1 MEEEFRVG
9 VKGRGSL
16 APWYCELPH
25 QGVLAVSG
33 KDAGK
38 LLQGQC
44 TCDILG
50 LEKGRARLGAFCNA
64 KGRVIAS
71 FCTFQSAGTYYV
83 LLPLERAEVME
94 QRLRRVILRAAA
106 TVENVSGAWR
116 MCGAGGDLE
125 AAARHFG
132 AVVPEEVEQVA
143 ACDSGYVISW
153 PGERLLIMQPA
164 DARAIAPGPGF
175 GASGC
180 DLWTLEDV
188 RSGIPQISQVTSE
201 EFVPQMINLDLLEA
215 ISFNKGCYIG
225 QEIVARTHYLGRPKR
240 RMFRLHC
247 GEVCL
252 SSGDALYLEG
262 KPEQSVGT
270 VVQVAVDGEGGQELL
285 AVLAL
290 DGADGGILHG
300 REPEGPAVSILPLPY
315 TFP

>member
-1 MEEEFRVG
+1 MEKELQAET
-9 VKGRGSL
+9 KGGRSL
-16 APWYCELPH
+16 APWCCELPQ

-44 TCDILG
+44 TCDIMGLG
-50 LEKGRARLGAFCNA
+50 EGRTRMGAFCNA

-71 FCTFQSAGTYYV
+71 FHVFQSEDTHYV

-94 QRLRRVILRAAA
+94 QRLQRVILRAAA
-106 TVENVSGAWR
+106 TVENASRAWR
-116 MCGAGGDLE
+116 LRGAGGDLE
-125 AAARHFG
+125 NAARHFG
-132 AVVPEEVEQVA
+132 VNVPAEAGQVA
-143 ACDSGYVISW
+143 ASDSGYVIRW

-164 DARAIAPGPGF
+164 EAKPLATAPGF
-175 GASGC
+175 GAPDS
-180 DLWTLEDV
+180 DLWTLQDV
-188 RSGIPQISQVTSE
+188 RCGIPVITLPTSE

-215 ISFNKGCYIG
+215 ISFSKGCYIG

-247 GEVCL
+247 GQACL
-252 SSGDALYLEG
+252 SSGDALYLDG

-270 VVQVAVDGEGGQELL
+270 VVQAAVDGEGGQELL
-285 AVLAL
+285 AVIAL

-300 REPEGPAVSILPLPY
+300 REPGGPAVSILPLPY